1 MGLGVVRRTHHPP
14 GDGVRRRT
22 CSSDHSPGC
31 RALIAG
37 VLAPAMTQAHL
48 VDRVS
53 RRLGGLTR
61 TWRFDR
67 KATVCHSDF
76 VGSRPASPA
85 SPNATA
91 PRWRFAHRGP
101 ETAQE
106 WRRRPIPLL
115 PSAGGAPCPTISPSN
130 EPSRGWMSSVV
141 CGATPGCL
149 PPRTGRATVVTV
161 AASEQLTEPQ
171 RTRMQARGGCFADPA
186 PQGVFSSTLD
196 FRLTPVAGA
205 KDSRLF
211 STAGLRNGFRR
222 GHGAHNVAR
231 NAPPPRQALH
241 HECEGGV
248 LLYM

>member
-1 MGLGVVRRTHHPP
+1 MSYVVWTTNS
-14 GDGVRRRT
+14 GVR
-22 CSSDHSPGC
+22 G
-31 RALIAG
+31 
-37 VLAPAMTQAHL
+37 
-48 VDRVS
+48 VS
-53 RRLGGLTR
+53 RLPR
-61 TWRFDR
+61 
-67 KATVCHSDF
+67 ATS
-76 VGSRPASPA
+76 
-85 SPNATA
+85 
-91 PRWRFAHRGP
+91 
-101 ETAQE
+101 
-106 WRRRPIPLL
+106 
-115 PSAGGAPCPTISPSN
+115 
-130 EPSRGWMSSVV
+130 SSVPRSGNRTGV
-141 CGATPGCL
+141 AEKANPTAAQCWWRTLSDDLTVERAQQRLDEFCRVRGDTRL
-149 PPRTGRATVVTV
+149 PPTANGRATVVTV

-241 HECEGGV
+241 HECEDGV